1 MVLSLFLMD
10 DEIFYFFV
18 LFLFH
23 DTSAVERLHHG
34 ITYLCQL
41 IERDDAFLSLRVL
54 TNGLAACVMWS
65 ISD

>member
-1 MVLSLFLMD
+1 MVLSLSLMD
-10 DEIFYFFV
+10 DEIFCFV

-23 DTSAVERLHHG
+23 DTSAIERLHHG

-41 IERDDAFLSLRVL
+41 IERDDDFLSLRVL

>member
-1 MVLSLFLMD
+1 MD
-10 DEIFYFFV
+10 DEIFLVYFV

-41 IERDDAFLSLRVL
+41 IERDDDFLSLRVL